1 MNDGQFFSEDTNF
14 IVIGWLWFGRF
25 NFLFSLNL
33 ELAYITQ
40 GLTVALADLSLAAPM
55 GGSPARVER
64 SHNLYGIVIAI
75 VVVVTGD
82 IAYEHSFG
90 CCNE

>member
-1 MNDGQFFSEDTNF
+1 MNDGQFFSEDTNI
-14 IVIGWLWFGRF
+14 IVIEWRWLGRF

-33 ELAYITQ
+33 EPAYITQ

-55 GGSPARVER
+55 GGSPPARVER
-64 SHNLYGIVIAI
+64 SHNLYGIVIT
-75 VVVVTGD
+75 TGD
-82 IAYEHSFG
+82 IAYEHSFA

>member
-1 MNDGQFFSEDTNF
+1 MCEVPHTN
-14 IVIGWLWFGRF
+14 IIAIGWRSFSRF
-25 NFLFSLNL
+25 NFL
-33 ELAYITQ
+33 II
-40 GLTVALADLSLAAPM
+40 VAL

-64 SHNLYGIVIAI
+64 SHNLYGIVITI

-82 IAYEHSFG
+82 IAYKHNFA